1 MAKNERI
8 IAQDLAELRNAIQ
21 TENAE
26 DIVNLCHILKREIS
40 KYPVKED
47 VTSRLELV
55 VNYYDSSDVDLSS
68 KKQITEITNLIAILT
83 SN

>member
-21 TENAE
+21 TKNAE

-47 VTSRLELV
+47 VTYRLELV
-55 VNYYDSSDVDLSS
+55 ANYYDSSDVDLSS